1 MSTRFGRILAASACA
16 AAIGLGAAA
25 WAHGGHDLFAKAKT
39 SIIAA
44 SPGSDGLLEVRMSFG
59 VANPSP
65 HDVTVSGVTVAA
77 GVTGDIVDAS
87 GASVLPLFIPAG
99 SDSFYDPSQATVV
112 LRGVR
117 ANFIENKPGLL
128 VVFDNN
134 SGDRLKVFVSQ
145 N

>member
-99 SDSFYDPSQATVV
+99 SIFYLQSRRASQSR
-112 LRGVR
+112 RGCGVGDAEGFVR
-117 ANFIENKPGLL
+117 G
-128 VVFDNN
+128 
-134 SGDRLKVFVSQ
+134 GT
-145 N
+145 